1 MAGGRSEGWFGVG
14 EGRAGGGGMGVVSA
28 CESRGNGD
36 NFLPSRFRLPMSAQM
51 TLSDERQ

>member
-1 MAGGRSEGWFGVG
+1 MVWGGGRG
-14 EGRAGGGGMGVVSA
+14 AGGGGLGVVSA

-36 NFLPSRFRLPMSAQM
+36 NFLPSRFFLPMSAQM